1 VVGGFP
7 SAGTFIESVLHSQGN
22 QPVLNSIGNFR
33 NCDFM
38 FSEKWNDGLDA
49 PGGTSSNVRADLQAF
64 FCRIAQSKTSSALH
78 EERLRGGTS

>member
-1 VVGGFP
+1 
-7 SAGTFIESVLHSQGN
+7 
-22 QPVLNSIGNFR
+22 
-33 NCDFM
+33 M